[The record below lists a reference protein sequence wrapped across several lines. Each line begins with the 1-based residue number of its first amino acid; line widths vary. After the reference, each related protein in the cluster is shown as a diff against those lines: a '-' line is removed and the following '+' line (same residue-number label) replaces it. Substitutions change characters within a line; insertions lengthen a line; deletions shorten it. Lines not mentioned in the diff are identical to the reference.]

1 MLMSV
6 SLGILFALIAG
17 ISIAVMAICVR
28 IVTKMGGNSF
38 TAVLVSLFLN
48 VIIIVPIAAI
58 MHYPD
63 YGITLTSLLA
73 FIGAG
78 VAGTLTGRVF
88 YFKGIEKVGASR
100 GDSIKATMPIF
111 ATIIAVLVL
120 GESPTLIH
128 LIAIVAVVIGV
139 WIIMW
144 EMLRNKSNDDIIGKT
159 KNLIYPIAA
168 AICFGFEPNFA
179 RIGVLEG
186 TPPQVG
192 VSIKVLVAL
201 VGFALYFLWK
211 KKLPKISDVVQ
222 ERGLFKWYIGAG
234 LANTSMMVFYYEA
247 IARAPVTFVA
257 PILQTS
263 PLFVVIMSYLW
274 IQDIERI
281 SWRLIVGVLVMIGAA
296 IMITTMA

>member
-1 MLMSV
+1 MSV

-17 ISIAVMAICVR
+17 ISIAFMAVFVR
-28 IVTKMGGNSF
+28 IGTKMGGDSF
-38 TAVLVSLFLN
+38 TAVLISLFLN
-48 VIIIVPIAAI
+48 VIIIVPAAAI

-63 YGITLTSLLA
+63 YGITLTSLWA
-73 FIGAG
+73 F
-78 VAGTLTGRVF
+78 TGRVF

-128 LIAIVAVVIGV
+128 LIAIVAVVMGV

-144 EMLRNKSNDDIIGKT
+144 EMLRNKSNEDIIGKT
-159 KNLIYPIAA
+159 RNLIYPIAA

-201 VGFALYFLWK
+201 VGFSLYFLWK
-211 KKLPKISDVVQ
+211 KKLPKIGNVIQ
-222 ERGLFKWYIGAG
+222 EWRLFKWYILTG

-263 PLFVVIMSYLW
+263 PLFVVIMSYIW